1 MSKLK
6 EDETRKK
13 FSQQKDYVDVRDF
26 RVWKNKSIL
35 ESDNIIDSV
44 VNSQSNIKK
53 YIEDLDEDRYYNRKK
68 KSLNNFE
75 KFKINKNENLFVSD
89 TVKKIVGDVGKM
101 VLHIRREEDNLSKYN
116 IDALLGTTHQ
126 LKNSEVIA
134 EPNSIL
140 RLKEKEYKLSLEG
153 KIKRPPNYRFLS
165 DSYRKR
171 LNKIFM
177 EYNPMIHLGNIH
189 MLRKTNPKIDE
200 QFKTQIKEIDEEL
213 KPTKGFKFFNEFE
226 RKRKKIHS
234 HKKNINI
241 DELNLNNTLNYLNST
256 YTFPTAPT
264 MTNTSGISSLKH
276 TNNIRDSLFK
286 TKYKKIEI
294 KRKFPNFE
302 SREKELNLMKNA
314 CEQIETSISPKNF
327 NHYFRNF
334 RIIKNTD
341 LEQQKHTFF
350 GNMENAQKILTEIK
364 ENIYITKMENE
375 IRNKQKHTSVDVER
389 VLDRISN
396 SKDSLLFDINEQ
408 EKRQNKLF
416 NK

>member
-13 FSQQKDYVDVRDF
+13 DSEQKDNFDARDF

-35 ESDNIIDSV
+35 ESENIIDSV
-44 VNSQSNIKK
+44 VNSQSDIKK
-53 YIEDLDEDRYYNRKK
+53 YTEDLDEERYYHRKK
-68 KSLNNFE
+68 KSLNNIE
-75 KFKINKNENLFVSD
+75 KFRINKNDNLFVSD
-89 TVKKIVGDVGKM
+89 TVKKIMGDVGKM
-101 VLHIRREEDNLSKYN
+101 VVHIRKQEDSLSKYN

-189 MLRKTNPKIDE
+189 MLRKTNPQIDE

-234 HKKNINI
+234 HKKSIHL
-241 DELNLNNTLNYLNST
+241 DELNLNNTLNYLNAT
-256 YTFPTAPT
+256 YTVPTAPT
-264 MTNTSGISSLKH
+264 MTTTSGIASLKH
-276 TNNIRDSLFK
+276 TNNLRDSLFK
-286 TKYKKIEI
+286 TKFKKIEL

-302 SREKELNLMKNA
+302 SREKELHLMKNA
-314 CEQIETSISPKNF
+314 CEQIDTSISPKNF
-327 NHYFRNF
+327 NRYFRNF

-341 LEQQKHTFF
+341 LDQQKHTFF
-350 GNMENAQKILTEIK
+350 GNSPRFA
-364 ENIYITKMENE
+364 
-375 IRNKQKHTSVDVER
+375 
-389 VLDRISN
+389 
-396 SKDSLLFDINEQ
+396 
-408 EKRQNKLF
+408 
-416 NK
+416 

>member
-13 FSQQKDYVDVRDF
+13 VFQQKDNVDARDF

-44 VNSQSNIKK
+44 VNSQSDIKK
-53 YIEDLDEDRYYNRKK
+53 YIEDLDEDRDYYRKK

-75 KFKINKNENLFVSD
+75 KFKINKNENIFISD
-89 TVKKIVGDVGKM
+89 TVKKIMGDVGKM

-134 EPNSIL
+134 EPNTIL

-189 MLRKTNPKIDE
+189 MLRKTNPKVDE

-234 HKKNINI
+234 QQKSINI
-241 DELNLNNTLNYLNST
+241 DELNLNNTLNYLNAT

-264 MTNTSGISSLKH
+264 MTNTSGISSLMN
-276 TNNIRDSLFK
+276 TNNIRNSLFK
-286 TKYKKIEI
+286 TKYKKIEL

-314 CEQIETSISPKNF
+314 CEQIDTSISPKNF
-327 NHYFRNF
+327 NRYFRNF

-364 ENIYITKMENE
+364 ENMYIKKMENE

-408 EKRQNKLF
+408 EKRQNKLY

>member
-234 HKKNINI
+234 HKKSINI
-241 DELNLNNTLNYLNST
+241 DELNLNNTLNYLNAT

-314 CEQIETSISPKNF
+314 CEQIDTSISPKNF
-327 NHYFRNF
+327 NRYFRNF

-364 ENIYITKMENE
+364 ENMYIKKMENE

-389 VLDRISN
+389 VIDRISN
-396 SKDSLLFDINEQ
+396 SKDSLVFDINEQ
-408 EKRQNKLF
+408 VRRQNKLF